1 MLQRLPI
8 DTLLPEIV
16 QCIEVNTISIV
27 RADPGAGKTTRLPPA
42 LLNRTGRKVFVL
54 EPRRLAARLAA
65 RRVAEELTSK
75 LGDVV
80 GYQVRWEKTGGP
92 STRLLYV
99 TEGVLTNRLLSRDSL
114 PPGSVVILDEFHER
128 HLETDLALAL
138 LRRLQRS
145 RPDLR
150 VVIMSAT
157 VDAEDLSSKLGGV
170 PIVNVVGRSYPV
182 DVLYSPASSAA
193 LEEQVATGVARV
205 AERSE
210 NHILVFLPGA
220 AEIRRAMRACEAVA
234 RSLSARVLPLYG
246 ELSPEDQDA
255 AVLDSDV
262 RKIICST
269 NVAESSVTIN
279 RIGAVVDSG
288 L

>member
-1 MLQRLPI
+1 MELLQPLPI

-16 QCIEVNTISIV
+16 KCIEVSTISIV

-92 STRLLYV
+92 STRLWYV

-138 LRRLQRS
+138 LRRLQRCRS
-145 RPDLR
+145 DLR

-157 VDAEDLSSKLGGV
+157 LDADALSRKLGSAPV
-170 PIVNVVGRSYPV
+170 VNVPGRTFPV
-182 DVLYSPASSAA
+182 DVLYSPASSAP
-193 LEEQVATGVARV
+193 LEEQVAAGVARV
-205 AERSE
+205 AGLME
-210 NHILVFLPGA
+210 NHVLV
-220 AEIRRAMRACEAVA
+220 
-234 RSLSARVLPLYG
+234 
-246 ELSPEDQDA
+246 
-255 AVLDSDV
+255 
-262 RKIICST
+262 
-269 NVAESSVTIN
+269 
-279 RIGAVVDSG
+279 
-288 L
+288 